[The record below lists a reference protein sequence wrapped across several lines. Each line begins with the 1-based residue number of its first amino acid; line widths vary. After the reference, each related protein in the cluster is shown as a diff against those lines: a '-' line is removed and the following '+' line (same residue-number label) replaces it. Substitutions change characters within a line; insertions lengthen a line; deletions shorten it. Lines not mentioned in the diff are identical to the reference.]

1 MVIFGY
7 CKGMDLWYFNVFVY
21 NLLVFLCMYVRRVN
35 YCVLYGLI
43 GLDRDNKRIKC
54 KINNYFFI

>member
-1 MVIFGY
+1 
-7 CKGMDLWYFNVFVY
+7 
-21 NLLVFLCMYVRRVN
+21 MYVRRVN

-43 GLDRDNKRIKC
+43 GLDRDNERIKC